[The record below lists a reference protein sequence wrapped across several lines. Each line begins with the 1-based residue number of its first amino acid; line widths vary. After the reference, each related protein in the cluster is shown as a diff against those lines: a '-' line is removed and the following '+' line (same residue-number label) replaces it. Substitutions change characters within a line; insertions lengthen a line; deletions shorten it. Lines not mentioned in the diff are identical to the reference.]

1 MGIEMTGV
9 VIGVVCLGLASLAA
23 FLMVP
28 ARELTIRER
37 IGLHTFYWAFA
48 IYATWTIYYMSSDQ
62 SWEKYFYVCI
72 PLMLGL
78 VLSLMSEYQSKQPPI
93 NIGNARLKKIAVQT
107 WHRLPNHVKRGLQ
120 TTIMNIL
127 DVPDWSELDIEYF
140 KDSEVR
146 AARWYTILPL
156 PTRGIIHISESDC
169 SKLAD
174 SVIVE
179 ALAHELALAY
189 QSTRTPFDINA
200 IEKAGNE
207 LPIKW
212 KFNR

>member
-1 MGIEMTGV
+1 MGIEITGV

-28 ARELTIRER
+28 ARELSIRER
-37 IGLHTFYWAFA
+37 IGLHTFYWVFA
-48 IYATWTIYYMSSDQ
+48 VYAAWTIYQMSSDQ
-62 SWEKYFYVCI
+62 GPEKYFYVCI

-93 NIGNARLKKIAVQT
+93 NISDARLNKIAVHT
-107 WHRLPNHVKRGLQ
+107 WQKLPNNVKRGLQ

-127 DVPDWSELDIEYF
+127 EVPDWSELDIEYF

-156 PTRGIIHISESDC
+156 PTRGIIHMSESDC

-174 SVIVE
+174 SVIME

-189 QSTRTPFDINA
+189 QCTRTPFDINA
-200 IEKAGNE
+200 IETAGNE
-207 LPIKW
+207 LPEKW